1 MPIQGTNV
9 QIRNNLLTNIKI
21 KGVSK
26 KDLNGGQ
33 VQWSLSLENY
43 PSGSI
48 SFENVLES
56 HVKKLKETYIP
67 LRKKI
72 TIEGIPFQVVQF
84 QYGRTGYSHREKR
97 FSTYNVSISL
107 AWHYQFE
114 VGKSQNVKKLFGK
127 KRTITPQEFAQS
139 INIPYE
145 GTSFDIP
152 LINET
157 ISFEEAI
164 KEQSKALGLII
175 VYDKAVR
182 LVSWEKGAS
191 HHFAEIQVLQDGGNT
206 IGLLPTYNEV
216 ELTWNDSLDLI
227 GEEGEKLVKS
237 GPEIE
242 TLIKQDKNPDNPPPE
257 SISLRTLDSNF
268 NHSGPTKIK
277 TVSKVVDGN
286 VEEEE
291 TFIYGFEYTSE
302 DILTGG
308 EVLEGNPIDFW
319 KIVEKSKTHK
329 VYEPLG
335 KDIVTNTKI
344 PNPEGKKV
352 IFVPD
357 PNVTIPLEVSSTTD
371 KDYIYLK
378 VKVTPDTKYLIKEL
392 TEGTKRFQFLQE
404 TEQLE
409 VASLAETKNTYPLDA
424 QLYNLY
430 LYKNLPTIEEKAYL
444 LTSTR
449 ALNKLYPDPKKK
461 KKRKEPS
468 EILDIKRQQ
477 YEEAKENE
485 DTVIPYKIQYY
496 PSIKDVPKEIKEV
509 VKDYPQF
516 NEFSPDYDP
525 FATIAVVSA
534 DTSYVE
540 PYSVITESAR
550 KSAFA
555 YTQHPEPE
563 NELQP
568 YIITGEESYHIVE
581 RKMVKFKRYQQ
592 ITSEFSSQNSGF
604 TDVYNKIFEE
614 DILGELPSAS
624 TITPKWETEEPL
636 KDTDKT
642 KKKKYFLTSDFTNPS
657 DPIGGSINIPYAKTK
672 EEAIQTAK
680 LLLRMAGLNTCT
692 VQRTYAWYY
701 PDIRPGDK
709 IITGEDLFSDYG
721 DWRVTSISFSLVY
734 KGKNDS
740 TTLQAFPIIQTEGT
754 SVTLGLDK
762 PREITVTEKEDNS
775 SGSESE
781 EPINNIEGKF
791 PDIGEV
797 ILNRPNRRKF
807 S

>member
-1 MPIQGTNV
+1 M
-9 QIRNNLLTNIKI
+9 
-21 KGVSK
+21 
-26 KDLNGGQ
+26 
-33 VQWSLSLENY
+33 
-43 PSGSI
+43 
-48 SFENVLES
+48 
-56 HVKKLKETYIP
+56 
-67 LRKKI
+67 
-72 TIEGIPFQVVQF
+72 
-84 QYGRTGYSHREKR
+84 
-97 FSTYNVSISL
+97 
-107 AWHYQFE
+107 
-114 VGKSQNVKKLFGK
+114 
-127 KRTITPQEFAQS
+127 
-139 INIPYE
+139 
-145 GTSFDIP
+145 
-152 LINET
+152 
-157 ISFEEAI
+157 
-164 KEQSKALGLII
+164 
-175 VYDKAVR
+175 
-182 LVSWEKGAS
+182 
-191 HHFAEIQVLQDGGNT
+191 
-206 IGLLPTYNEV
+206 
-216 ELTWNDSLDLI
+216 
-227 GEEGEKLVKS
+227 
-237 GPEIE
+237 
-242 TLIKQDKNPDNPPPE
+242 
-257 SISLRTLDSNF
+257 
-268 NHSGPTKIK
+268 
-277 TVSKVVDGN
+277 
-286 VEEEE
+286 
-291 TFIYGFEYTSE
+291 
-302 DILTGG
+302 
-308 EVLEGNPIDFW
+308 
-319 KIVEKSKTHK
+319 
-329 VYEPLG
+329 
-335 KDIVTNTKI
+335 
-344 PNPEGKKV
+344 
-352 IFVPD
+352 
-357 PNVTIPLEVSSTTD
+357 
-371 KDYIYLK
+371 
-378 VKVTPDTKYLIKEL
+378 
-392 TEGTKRFQFLQE
+392 
-404 TEQLE
+404 
-409 VASLAETKNTYPLDA
+409 
-424 QLYNLY
+424 
-430 LYKNLPTIEEKAYL
+430 
-444 LTSTR
+444 
-449 ALNKLYPDPKKK
+449 
-461 KKRKEPS
+461 
-468 EILDIKRQQ
+468 
-477 YEEAKENE
+477 
-485 DTVIPYKIQYY
+485 
-496 PSIKDVPKEIKEV
+496 
-509 VKDYPQF
+509 
-516 NEFSPDYDP
+516 
-525 FATIAVVSA
+525 VSA